1 MSYFLDLLNMH
12 LKDKLFTNIISS
24 PVDNSELYFTDSTL
38 IDENGNYFEIVDNT
52 PILIDFN
59 DSIVKKSSSFKSCIQ
74 RSSLSITL
82 KNKLNLNNITKNNSK
97 LFYDH
102 LLENSNN
109 NNLLIIGGGS
119 IGNNSEI
126 LYGSNLFK
134 TISMDIY
141 NNENVDVVADA
152 HKIPFK
158 SNSIGAVWI
167 QAVLEHVLNPEIVV
181 SEIFRVLEP
190 GGIVYAEVPFMQPVH
205 EGAYDFKRYSRS
217 ALRYLF
223 RKFDLITCGPMDGAG
238 SALRW
243 SMKYL
248 FEGLFRS
255 RIVGKLAYYLLFPLS
270 WIDLA
275 IPSKYK
281 NDSATGYYILCS
293 KSEKTISPKDIL
305 CFYGGVQNQ

>member
-1 MSYFLDLLNMH
+1 MH
-12 LKDKLFTNIISS
+12 YEDREFSNIISS
-24 PVDNSELYFTDSTL
+24 PVDNSELYVSGSSL
-38 IDENGNYFEIVDNT
+38 IDQNGNRFDIVDNT

-59 DSIVKKSSSFKSCIQ
+59 SSIVNKSHSFKSCVQ
-74 RSSLSITL
+74 RTSLSITF
-82 KNKLNLNNITKNNSK
+82 KNKLNFNNITKNNSK
-97 LFYDH
+97 LFYDY
-102 LLENSNN
+102 LVKNINSK
-109 NNLLIIGGGS
+109 NLLIIGGGS
-119 IGNNSEI
+119 VGNNSEI
-126 LYGSNLFK
+126 LYNSNFFK

-141 NNENVDVVADA
+141 NNENVDVVSDA

-158 SNSIGAVWI
+158 SNSMGAVWI

-181 SEIFRVLEP
+181 SEIYRVLEP

-223 RKFDLITCGPMDGAG
+223 RNFDLITIGPMDGAG

-270 WIDLA
+270 WIDHA

-281 NDSATGYYILCS
+281 NDSATGYFIFCS
-293 KSEKTISPKDIL
+293 KSEKTISPKDIPG
-305 CFYGGVQNQ
+305 FYDGVQNQ